1 MLKTIYVA
9 SFYISM
15 KEQEKLLEVVWRMVS
30 LVSITDL

>member
-9 SFYISM
+9 SSYISM
-15 KEQEKLLEVVWRMVS
+15 KEQAKLLEVVWRMVS